1 MNPMDYLNNGLAIV
15 LLIGVGIALVWLARA
30 MVVVVKWAGSEIV
43 MPLKT
48 AAISH
53 LNKTNDVME
62 SVQKTNQE
70 ICVSLRDVRTD
81 VQEIKSKVC

>member
-15 LLIGVGIALVWLARA
+15 LLIGVGIALVWIARGLY
-30 MVVVVKWAGSEIV
+30 VLCQWCGREIV